1 MSNDNPQATPAADAM
16 AKGAGKER
24 SPLRTMRGIVVSDKM
39 DKTIVILVNRKVRHP
54 IYEKFVSKRTKLHA
68 HDENDDTATTRTAT
82 TATTTTLTMT
92 TTTMAG
98 WRWRPAEWS
107 RRAPETSF

>member
-39 DKTIVILVNRKVRHP
+39 DKTIVIAVNRKVRHP

-68 HDENDDTATTRTAT
+68 HDEKSEAKIGDTVEIAKTRRTSK
-82 TATTTTLTMT
+82 LKN
-92 TTTMAG
+92 
-98 WRWRPAEWS
+98 WRLVRIIQKAA
-107 RRAPETSF
+107 R